1 MSGNDVSLGEKG
13 NPRRKL
19 GFGAP
24 PIQRGM
30 DPSGPEVRRFI
41 GRVAQDL
48 RNPSYYL
55 PVVESVT
62 VHFGGPLTPAQVN
75 TTLGAYID
83 PFTMLPGSPP
93 PGALSVDS
101 TFVEPGKTQ
110 TWNLIC
116 GISWT
121 LEPDPILFTAK
132 GNAWTKQNVGARM
145 PVSPDMYTLNDM
157 VNLSSSTNSLA
168 LTSTAPAQQFLPAWL
183 DWGKWTEL
191 AMYYMVRAY
200 NLEWKMGSNHFLI
213 NQSLRNIAYMPT
225 NAQDGSA
232 SASEEDVQV
241 YVNRTN
247 QYYVNNLGSLFTFL
261 PIDRVRV
268 GSFTGSGGS
277 PGNNIG
283 VYRPSRAYET
293 VGATYGGMGLRNFL
307 RGNGEI
313 VKLSTPYLMAP
324 GVPIGLRAHVSNTDD
339 QLLMQ
344 RYFDATQGQGGLGP
358 AIITPDVNVQG
369 GVNTAGTSDTTF
381 SAAGVAAFS
390 GVELTL
396 DASPTAVSQQVPTA
410 RAYYKGGPWKIRLA
424 IRGWE
429 LDEATKNALADP
441 NIQDAMQREC
451 GCAFQFN
458 S

>member
-1 MSGNDVSLGEKG
+1 MSLDQNLGDKQ
-13 NPRRKL
+13 NPRRRL

-24 PIQRGM
+24 PIARGM
-30 DPSGPEVRRFI
+30 DPDSAPVRRFI

-62 VHFGGPLTPAQVN
+62 VHFGGPLTPQQVGQIFG
-75 TTLGAYID
+75 TLID
-83 PFTMLPGSPP
+83 PFTMMPGSPP
-93 PGALSVDS
+93 AGALSVDS

-121 LEPDPILFTAK
+121 VEPDPVVFTAK
-132 GNAWTKQNVGARM
+132 GNAFTKPTVGIRM
-145 PVSPDMYTLNDM
+145 PVSPDFYTLNDILQ
-157 VNLSSSTNSLA
+157 VSGGFNSLGMIA
-168 LTSTAPAQQFLPAWL
+168 GQQIAPAFL
-183 DWGKWTEL
+183 DWAKWTEL

-213 NQSLRNIAYMPT
+213 NQSLRNIAYLPT

-241 YVNRTN
+241 YARRVND
-247 QYYVNNLGSLFTFL
+247 YYENNLGSLFTFL

-268 GSFTGSGGS
+268 GSFTNT
-277 PGNNIG
+277 NNIG
-283 VYRPSRAYET
+283 VFRPSRAYET
-293 VGATYGGMGLRNFL
+293 VGATYGGVGLRNFL

-324 GVPIGLRAHVSNTDD
+324 GVPIGLRARVSNSDD
-339 QLLMQ
+339 QKLMQ
-344 RYFDATQGQGGLGP
+344 NYLDATQGQGGLAP
-358 AIITPDVNVQG
+358 AIIVPEVNIQG
-369 GVNTAGTSDTTF
+369 GVNTYATNDATTSIAGT
-381 SAAGVAAFS
+381 AGFT

-396 DASPTAVSQQVPTA
+396 DASPTGVTQQVPTA
-410 RAYYKGGPWKIRLA
+410 RAYYKGGAWKIRLA

-429 LDEATKNALADP
+429 LDEATKNALGDP

-451 GCAFQFN
+451 GCAFQF
-458 S
+458 SS

>member
-1 MSGNDVSLGEKG
+1 MGMDTSLADKQ
-13 NPRRKL
+13 NPRRRL

-24 PIQRGM
+24 PIARGM
-30 DPSGPEVRRFI
+30 DPAGPEVRRFI
-41 GRVAQDL
+41 GRVAMDL

-62 VHFGGPLTPAQVN
+62 IHFGGPLTPLQIS

-83 PFTMLPGSPP
+83 PFTTLPGSPP

-121 LEPDPILFTAK
+121 LEPDPIIFTAK
-132 GNAWTKQNVGARM
+132 GNAFTKPTVGIRM
-145 PVSPDMYTLNDM
+145 PVSPDFYTLNDFLN
-157 VNLSSSTNSLA
+157 VSGGFNA
-168 LTSTAPAQQFLPAWL
+168 LGMTTGQQIAPAFL

-213 NQSLRNIAYMPT
+213 NQSLRNIAYLPT

-232 SASEEDVQV
+232 SASEEDIQV
-241 YVNRTN
+241 YVNRLNT
-247 QYYVNNLGSLFTFL
+247 YYENNLGSLFTFL

-268 GSFTGSGGS
+268 GSFTSGGA
-277 PGNNIG
+277 NIG
-283 VYRPSRAYET
+283 VFRPSRAYET

-339 QLLMQ
+339 QVLMQ
-344 RYFDATQGQGGLGP
+344 RYFDATQGQGGLAP
-358 AIITPDVNVQG
+358 AIVVPEVNIQG
-369 GVNTAGTSDTTF
+369 GVNTYNTNDTTTSIAGTS
-381 SAAGVAAFS
+381 AFT
-390 GVELTL
+390 GAELTL
-396 DASPTAVSQQVPTA
+396 DASPIAVTQQVPTA
-410 RAYYKGGPWKIRLA
+410 RAYYKGGAWKIRLA

-429 LDEATKNALADP
+429 VDEATKNALGDP

-451 GCAFQFN
+451 GCAFMFN
-458 S
+458 Q